1 MTISRDV
8 RLNVIAETRKYQ
20 QEMSKIPGVTEKQA
34 GIAARRWEKALT
46 DAATRAAKE
55 QDRQAV
61 RVRKAQEKAA
71 DAAADAQIKA
81 AKESGNAWAEFGSV
95 FAANLSADAMLSAAE
110 SIFEF
115 ASGIAEARTEAINLA
130 DATGISLETLA
141 GLDVAARRAGL
152 TANELTGGFE
162 DFGEVMFD
170 FSNNSGRAVE
180 ALSALE
186 INVHKTD
193 GSLRD
198 TDEVL
203 REVLNKLPKVAD
215 EAKRNAFAQQLFGD
229 AGNRVNA
236 ALGDRALDDYIGRAK
251 LFGTVIDGEAV
262 ASTERWN
269 ATMADLK
276 MTFEAVGGGLFD
288 FFSANSQTM
297 ADLRAVPEVFVQLR
311 AVGVAALEG
320 LTKQAGDAAAAFQAL
335 FAGDFAEA
343 RRRASEALT
352 SEDLLTVSDLARVAL
367 EAAKEYRGLSNELDE
382 ASKQT
387 TKTAATSDQ
396 LAEKQKEAE
405 AAARSHAAAQRE
417 LARVQ
422 ERAARD
428 FQKGI
433 EASAAALESLADIED
448 RANADTLS
456 DVESIVKARDE
467 ELDRIDKLERQLGAA
482 AAADEARAA
491 VVMRATREVKAL
503 QDEVREDNRAKDEED
518 REMAAR
524 DQEERL
530 GRIQTWVDVTANALS
545 TVTDLAADSF
555 GRRLEWEN
563 ELAQR
568 AADQHQTLLD
578 QREELN
584 AAIENATD
592 SETKSQLESDLAV
605 VNSNLE
611 KSETILAEQRDSARR
626 LFQQRKAMEIASIT
640 ITGAAAALG
649 ALLPPPVGGGVT
661 PIGAAMAATATLATA
676 GAIATVASQQM
687 PQFDAGFAS
696 FTKGPDNFPALLR
709 DGEGVT
715 NQRATDALGG
725 AAGIRELNQTGGFSG
740 RSMVV
745 RLEVGGRELGRAI
758 VDEMRAGRELAQ
770 KLTGGRRLGVRPV
783 YITR

>member
-20 QEMSKIPGVTEKQA
+20 QALAKVPGITEKQA
-34 GIAARRWEKALT
+34 GAAARRWEKALT
-46 DAATRAAKE
+46 DAAVRSAKE
-55 QDRQAV
+55 QSRQAV
-61 RVRKAQEKAA
+61 RVRKEQEKAA
-71 DAAADAQIKA
+71 DAAAKAQEKA
-81 AKESGNAWAEFGSV
+81 AKDSGNAWADFGNV
-95 FAANLSADAMLSAAE
+95 FAANLSADAIMSAAS
-110 SIFEF
+110 SIFDF

-130 DATGISLETLA
+130 DATGISLETIA
-141 GLDVAARRAGL
+141 GLDVAAKRAGL
-152 TANELTGGFE
+152 TADEITGGFE
-162 DFGEVMFD
+162 DFGEVLFD
-170 FSNNSGRAVE
+170 FSNGGGRAAE
-180 ALSALE
+180 ALSALDV
-186 INVHKTD
+186 NVEKV
-193 GSLRD
+193 GGGLRD
-198 TDEVL
+198 TDDVL
-203 REVLNKLPKVAD
+203 REVLNKLPKVEDQAT
-215 EAKRNAFAQQLFGD
+215 RNAFAQQLFGD

-251 LFGTVIDGEAV
+251 LFGTVVDGDAV
-262 ASTERWN
+262 AATAKWN
-269 ATMADLK
+269 ETIGDLK
-276 MTFEAVGGGLFD
+276 TTLQATGGLLFD
-288 FFSANSQTM
+288 VFGE
-297 ADLRAVPEVFVQLR
+297 DLLRDLKAIPEAFVLLR
-311 AVGVAALEG
+311 AVGVTALEG

-352 SEDLLTVSDLARVAL
+352 SEDLVSFGDLAR
-367 EAAKEYRGLSNELDE
+367 AAIDAQKEYRGLSNELDKT
-382 ASKQT
+382 AVTT
-387 TKTAATSDQ
+387 TKVGKTADQ
-396 LAEKQKEAE
+396 LAEEQKKAE
-405 AAARSHAAAQRE
+405 AAARKHAAAQRE
-417 LARVQ
+417 LARDQ

-433 EASAAALESLADIED
+433 EDIANAIDSLQQIED
-448 RANADTLS
+448 QANADTLS
-456 DVESIVKARDE
+456 DVEAIIKARDE
-467 ELDRIDKLERQLGAA
+467 ELARIDELERRIGSAA
-482 AAADEARAA
+482 EADAARAA
-491 VVMRATREVKAL
+491 VIMRTTREIKAV
-503 QDEVREDNRAKDEED
+503 QDEVRDDNRAKDEED
-518 REMAAR
+518 RTAAER

-530 GRIQTWVDVTANALS
+530 GRIKTWAEVTADALS

-568 AADQHQTLLD
+568 AADQNRDLIA
-578 QREELN
+578 QRDELN
-584 AAIENATD
+584 AAIANATD
-592 SETKSQLESDLAV
+592 SETKAQLEADLAV
-605 VNSNLE
+605 VNSNLA
-611 KSETILAEQRDSARR
+611 KSETILAEQRDTARR

-661 PIGAAMAATATLATA
+661 PIGATMAATASLATA

-725 AAGIRELNQTGGFSG
+725 AAGIRELNQTG
-740 RSMVV
+740 SMSRGATTI

-770 KLTGGRRLGVRPV
+770 KLMGGRRLGVRPV